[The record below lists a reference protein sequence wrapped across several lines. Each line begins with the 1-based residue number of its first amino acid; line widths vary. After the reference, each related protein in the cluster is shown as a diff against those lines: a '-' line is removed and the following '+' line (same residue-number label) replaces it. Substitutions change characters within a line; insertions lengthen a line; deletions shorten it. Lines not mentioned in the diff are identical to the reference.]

1 MITDV
6 ELSGEDDYFVQ
17 IAAHV
22 LVLHLF
28 DGFLQLASMLNFGG

>member
-17 IAAHV
+17 IAARV

-28 DGFLQLASMLNFGG
+28 DGFLQFTSMLNFGG

>member
-1 MITDV
+1 MFCPRKTEMITDV

-28 DGFLQLASMLNFGG
+28 DGFL